1 MLRIKNYI
9 KNMNIKYFLY
19 NKNLRE
25 EFISSFYLHLNN
37 YLPSLQSNCA
47 DLIIY
52 LRYGEFYQSIIDLA
66 KTNTILYKWYE
77 NTILLLLKKC
87 FFINKIQFQW
97 RKYKI
102 KDIRNFVNLPSVGK
116 IHMINYAV
124 LHDTRSLMLT
134 TLNDEIKLK
143 FSPWAWLIGIQK
155 DIRVYKHLP
164 EKIKEHEEIGY
175 LIGKFYINRIGGLN
189 SIYSRDV
196 PINIRKKIE
205 ENNI

>member
-1 MLRIKNYI
+1 
-9 KNMNIKYFLY
+9 MNIKYFLY
-19 NKNLRE
+19 NNNLRK
-25 EFISSFYLHLNN
+25 EFISCFYLHLDN
-37 YLPSLQSNCA
+37 YLSSLQPNCA
-47 DLIIY
+47 NLVIY
-52 LRYGEFYQSIIDLA
+52 LRYGEYYQSIINLA
-66 KTNTILYKWYE
+66 KTNSILYKWYE

-87 FFINKIQFQW
+87 FFINKIQFLW
-97 RKYKI
+97 RKFKI
-102 KDIRNFVNLPSVGK
+102 KDTRNFSNLPSTGK

-124 LHDTRSLMLT
+124 LHDTRSLMLR

-155 DIRVYKHLP
+155 DIRVYKYLP

-189 SIYSRDV
+189 SIYSQYV
-196 PINIRKKIE
+196 PIYIRKKIE

>member
-1 MLRIKNYI
+1 
-9 KNMNIKYFLY
+9 MNIKYFLY
-19 NKNLRE
+19 NNNLRK
-25 EFISSFYLHLNN
+25 EFISYFYLHLNN
-37 YLPSLQSNCA
+37 YLPSLQQNCA
-47 DLIIY
+47 NLVIY
-52 LRYGEFYQSIIDLA
+52 LRYSEYYQSIINLA
-66 KTNTILYKWYE
+66 KTNVILYKWYE

-97 RKYKI
+97 RKFKI
-102 KDIRNFVNLPSVGK
+102 KDIRDFANLPSTGQ

-124 LHDTRSLMLT
+124 LHDTRSLMLR

-143 FSPWAWLIGIQK
+143 FSPWVWLIGIQK
-155 DIRVYKHLP
+155 DIRVYKCLP

-175 LIGKFYINRIGGLN
+175 LIGKFFINRIGGHN
-189 SIYSRDV
+189 HIYSQDV